1 MINPRGTFRAG
12 FEAFGN
18 KGQHF
23 GRLAGRP
30 HVHRHTAVRP
40 HFGLDDGLHRLNT
53 NARLVGEPLFTNK
66 DGETAGAIA
75 ALFDLVPVAVED
87 AIAEIN
93 TGKPG
98 TLDHQHLIS
107 PNAEATVGQI
117 ADECRRR
124 LDVLS
129 DAVKHHEVIAGTLH
143 FRKLQ
148 RSHFRYSFQSFLI
161 EVES

>member
-1 MINPRGTFRAG
+1 MTLFSYEIFDAVARQGSF
-12 FEAFGN
+12 N
-18 KGQHF
+18 KAAQQ
-23 GRLAGRP
+23 
-30 HVHRHTAVRP
+30 
-40 HFGLDDGLHRLNT
+40 LHLT
-53 NARLVGEPLFTNK
+53 PSAISH
-66 DGETAGAIA
+66 AIA

-143 FRKLQ
+143 FRKFQ

-161 EVES
+161 E

>member
-1 MINPRGTFRAG
+1 MPDSRPSGTKGNTSGALRAG
-12 FEAFGN
+12 PMFTVT
-18 KGQHF
+18 
-23 GRLAGRP
+23 R
-30 HVHRHTAVRP
+30 
-40 HFGLDDGLHRLNT
+40 LDDGLHRLNT

-161 EVES
+161 E